1 MSDSTERPKCG
12 TCVHFEVRNRDEA
25 MLAQIARPESEC
37 RPGEWVFRGERRV
50 GCHGGPVRGACLRW
64 QDVPL
69 PHPTVESTFVCRLY
83 EAGGPVIRGMAPA
96 PGAMGSAN
104 VASFGAEK
112 ASIGGELL
120 ALGAAALLA
129 VVGQI
134 RRPSRWR

>member
-64 QDVPL
+64 QDVPSL
-69 PHPTVESTFVCRLY
+69 TRRSRARSSVGSTRL
-83 EAGGPVIRGMAPA
+83 AAP
-96 PGAMGSAN
+96 
-104 VASFGAEK
+104 
-112 ASIGGELL
+112 
-120 ALGAAALLA
+120 
-129 VVGQI
+129 
-134 RRPSRWR
+134 